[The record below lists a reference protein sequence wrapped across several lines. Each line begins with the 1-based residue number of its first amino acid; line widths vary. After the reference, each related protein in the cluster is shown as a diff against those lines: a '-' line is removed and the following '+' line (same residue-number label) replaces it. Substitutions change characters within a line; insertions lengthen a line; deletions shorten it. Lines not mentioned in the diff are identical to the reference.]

1 MILLIIFFFFFKK
14 SAFTASTKV
23 CGWNQFDAVAEILT
37 AFKRSLCDDY
47 SFDA

>member
-1 MILLIIFFFFFKK
+1 MILLIINFKK
-14 SAFTASTKV
+14 STFTTSTKV

-37 AFKRSLCDDY
+37 AFKRSLSDDY